1 MSAAPL
7 SYPSGGKA
15 LRIFDQ
21 NGPLMIA
28 LGKLA
33 DIVICN
39 LMFIVF
45 CLPVFTVGASLA
57 ALFSCMQELV
67 YEEEKDD
74 GLIFRDFWL
83 AFKAN
88 FKQATALWLFCLVII
103 AFLGAYY
110 WIARNLAGAYGRV
123 YMITFYFLALIFLF
137 GFLYLFPLQARYE
150 NTVKNTIR
158 NAWLLSVGALPWTV
172 LSIVVIIAA
181 VYISFFMNPA
191 AVDVFTYLWAV
202 CGFGLIAYLDS
213 FFFRKAFQKISPEVM
228 KVKTRKPAEGA
239 IFTDEE
245 HQEQDLMVQESSFS
259 DPNWNRREDI
269 LGEDKPKPRQKRRR

>member
-1 MSAAPL
+1 M
-7 SYPSGGKA
+7 
-15 LRIFDQ
+15 RMFDP

-45 CLPVFTVGASLA
+45 CLPVFTVGASLS
-57 ALFSCMQELV
+57 ALYACMQELV

-88 FKQATALWLFCLVII
+88 FKQGTALWLFSLAII

-110 WIARNLAGAYGRV
+110 WIARNMAGAYGRV
-123 YMITFYFLALIFLF
+123 YMITFYFLAMIFLF

-150 NTVKNTIR
+150 NSVKNTIR

-181 VYISFFMNPA
+181 VYISFFMNPT

-202 CGFGLIAYLDS
+202 CGFGLIAYLTS
-213 FFFRKAFQKISPEVM
+213 FFYRKAFQKISPEAM
-228 KVKTRKPAEGA
+228 KVKNRKPAEGA

-269 LGEDKPKPRQKRRR
+269 LGEDKPEPRQKRRR

>member
-1 MSAAPL
+1 M
-7 SYPSGGKA
+7 
-15 LRIFDQ
+15 RIFDH

-39 LMFIVF
+39 LMFCLF
-45 CLPVFTVGASLA
+45 CLPVITVGASLT
-57 ALFSCMQELV
+57 ALFTCMQELV
-67 YEEEKDD
+67 YDEEKDD
-74 GLIFRDFWL
+74 GLIFRDFWV
-83 AFKAN
+83 AFRRN
-88 FKQATALWLFCLVII
+88 FGQATLLWLFCLLVL

-110 WIARNLAGAYGRV
+110 WVVRSMAAGYARV
-123 YMITFYFLALIFLF
+123 YMVTFYVLLLVFLF
-137 GFLYLFPLQARYE
+137 GALYLFPLQARYE

-158 NAWLLSVGALPWTV
+158 NAWLLSVGALPWTL
-172 LSIVVIIAA
+172 LSILLIAAA

-202 CGFGLIAYLDS
+202 CGFALVAYLDS
-213 FFFRKAFQKISPEVM
+213 FFFRKAFLKFGPEM
-228 KVKTRKPAEGA
+228 LRRKSGERAEGA

-245 HQEQDLMVQESSFS
+245 HQEQDLMVQESRFS

-269 LGEDKPKPRQKRRR
+269 LGEDKPKQTGKRRRRR